1 MKSKLQL
8 AGSQSQASEGPLFIK
23 LRRTNRELFCF
34 QGNLIVV
41 LIVVTTIVTES
52 INGILV
58 TKF

>member
-1 MKSKLQL
+1 
-8 AGSQSQASEGPLFIK
+8 LF
-23 LRRTNRELFCF
+23 RF

-58 TKF
+58 TKTHVGVSHTHFLKHGSKNKDMCNIYT

>member
-1 MKSKLQL
+1 MKTT
-8 AGSQSQASEGPLFIK
+8 GEP
-23 LRRTNRELFCF
+23 TNGDLDV
-34 QGNLIVV
+34 IVV